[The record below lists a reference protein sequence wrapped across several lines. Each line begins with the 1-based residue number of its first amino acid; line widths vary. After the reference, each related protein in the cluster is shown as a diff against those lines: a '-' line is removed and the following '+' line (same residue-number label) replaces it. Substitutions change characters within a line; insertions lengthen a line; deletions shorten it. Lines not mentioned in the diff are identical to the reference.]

1 MFIQITMKGWYNM
14 KNYKKRTF
22 ALLIS
27 LFCMNLYGCN
37 DNQTALYDPNAS
49 LEESTSA
56 TYSSD
61 EATLTSEAENI
72 TPLRQ
77 VVQAIWGI
85 TPQHG
90 NTPTELALQCFTEET
105 DMSGTL
111 TEIDRN
117 NLPVKDGTLQVG
129 LNLLV
134 YSPEEVDFKVKG
146 TFVMFWNGL
155 PYDFSVDDVQSKDGA
170 LQLEIQYNQ
179 EVVFPFE
186 AENLPVQEGKNT
198 LYLCFV
204 PYCEENGV
212 YLTPQRYYAYF
223 NSEQESDGNV
233 PVAVTDE
240 KELPQECIEVVTDK
254 KVNTYNS
261 IKRADVIKSRNGNYT
276 LHPNPTFYLNV
287 SNIANIDKPSNRSGI
302 GMLISNGELQPVWN
316 DNKYLSVS
324 LSSEEVIKTIS
335 AETSYQS
342 GEKHDICM
350 LYAEFEN
357 DREDD
362 EPFSYSEMAYCTVE
376 D

>member
-1 MFIQITMKGWYNM
+1 MKKNM
-14 KNYKKRTF
+14 KNTL
-22 ALLIS
+22 ALLLC
-27 LFCMNLYGCN
+27 LFCLNLYGCN
-37 DNQTALYDPNAS
+37 DSQTSLYDPNAS
-49 LEESTSA
+49 SEENTSA

-61 EATLTSEAENI
+61 EATLPSEAENI

-77 VVQAIWGI
+77 TIQDISNAFII
-85 TPQHG
+85 NDDTP
-90 NTPTELALQCFTEET
+90 PELAMLCFTEET

-117 NLPVKDGTLQVG
+117 SLPVKDGTLQVG

-134 YSPEEVDFKVKG
+134 YSPEEIDCKVKG
-146 TFVMFWNGL
+146 TLVMFWNGL
-155 PYDFSVDDVQSKDGA
+155 PYDFSVGDIQSKDGA
-170 LQLEIQYNQ
+170 LQLDLLYNEEIVLPM
-179 EVVFPFE
+179 ESL
-186 AENLPVQEGKNT
+186 NLPIKEGKNT
-198 LYLCFV
+198 LYLCFI
-204 PYCEENGV
+204 PYCEEKGI
-212 YLTPQRYYAYF
+212 YLTPQRYYAYY
-223 NSEQESDGNV
+223 NSEQKLNGNT
-233 PVAVTDE
+233 PVAVTSENEFSQDLI
-240 KELPQECIEVVTDK
+240 KVIADK
-254 KVNTYNS
+254 SVASSTYYS
-261 IKRADVIKSRNGNYT
+261 VERSDVIKSRNDNYT
-276 LHPNPTFYLNV
+276 LHPNPTFYLNI

-302 GMLISNGELQPVWN
+302 GMLISNGKLQPVWN
-316 DNKYLSVS
+316 NNKYLSVS

>member
-1 MFIQITMKGWYNM
+1 MKKNM
-14 KNYKKRTF
+14 KNTL
-22 ALLIS
+22 ALLLC
-27 LFCMNLYGCN
+27 LFCLNLYGCN
-37 DNQTALYDPNAS
+37 DSQTSLYDPNAS
-49 LEESTSA
+49 PEESTSA

-61 EATLTSEAENI
+61 EATLPSETENI

-77 VVQAIWGI
+77 TIQDISNAFII
-85 TPQHG
+85 NDDTP
-90 NTPTELALQCFTEET
+90 PELAMLCFTEET

-117 NLPVKDGTLQVG
+117 SLPVKDGTLQVG

-134 YSPEEVDFKVKG
+134 YSPEEMDCKVKG

-155 PYDFSVDDVQSKDGA
+155 PYDFSVGDMQSKDGA
-170 LQLEIQYNQ
+170 LQLDLVYN
-179 EVVFPFE
+179 EETVFPME
-186 AENLPVQEGKNT
+186 SLNLPVQEGKNT
-198 LYLCFV
+198 LYLCFI
-204 PYCEENGV
+204 PYCEEKGR
-212 YLTPQRYYAYF
+212 YITPQRYYAYY
-223 NSEQESDGNV
+223 NSEQKLNGNA
-233 PVAVTDE
+233 PVAVTSENEFSQDLI
-240 KELPQECIEVVTDK
+240 KVIADK
-254 KVNTYNS
+254 SAASSTYYS
-261 IKRADVIKSRNGNYT
+261 VERADVIKSRNDNYT
-276 LHPNPTFYLNV
+276 LHPNPTFYLNI